1 VIVVAGVYDL
11 LERFAPSLAARA
23 APYRDAANEPV
34 HWPGESTR
42 RLEEAVRVVDERVAR
57 MIAARRAAGLARR
70 DLLSVL
76 VSARDEEGRAMSDE
90 EVRDEIL
97 TLFIAGHETT
107 ASALAWA
114 LYLLGQH
121 PEALERARG
130 EASAL
135 RGRPATAADL
145 PRLGFCLQVFKE
157 AMRLY
162 PPIYVMAR
170 RCLVDVRIGSF
181 DLPRDTALIISPWTL
196 HRRPEIWPD
205 PERFDPSR
213 FEPAAEQARDK
224 LAYLPFGAG
233 PRICIG
239 NHFSLMQGPL
249 ALATLLARLDLELV
263 TRAPIEPEAHATL
276 RPKGGVPMRVTA
288 RRARPG
294 EDARAG
300 ATP

>member
-1 VIVVAGVYDL
+1 
-11 LERFAPSLAARA
+11 
-23 APYRDAANEPV
+23 
-34 HWPGESTR
+34 
-42 RLEEAVRVVDERVAR
+42 
-57 MIAARRAAGLARR
+57 
-70 DLLSVL
+70 
-76 VSARDEEGRAMSDE
+76 MSDE

-121 PEALERARG
+121 PEAHARARA
-130 EASAL
+130 EAEAL
-135 RGRPATAADL
+135 RGRSATVADL

-162 PPIYVMAR
+162 PPIFVIAR
-170 RCLVDVRIGSF
+170 RCLSDVRVGGY
-181 DLPRDTALIISPWTL
+181 DLPRGTPIIISPWAL
-196 HRRPEIWPD
+196 HRRPELWPD

-249 ALATLLARLDLELV
+249 ALATLLARLDLELS
-263 TRAPIEPEAHATL
+263 TRAAIEPEAYAAL

-288 RRARPG
+288 RRARPA
-294 EDARAG
+294 EDAGAG
-300 ATP
+300 AKAAR